1 MFIGPLPCTSTAL
14 FLFFAC
20 KAGDKIFFT
29 TSIFFVIFLYTY
41 LTNNIFILQVTVLGH
56 EPSSMNLLLKRMCEV
71 MTAKKGCNSLWI
83 IELSTFYYNH
93 FQPFFFIKL

>member
-1 MFIGPLPCTSTAL
+1 
-14 FLFFAC
+14 
-20 KAGDKIFFT
+20 
-29 TSIFFVIFLYTY
+29 
-41 LTNNIFILQVTVLGH
+41 LQVTVLGH